1 MSAHWSKVLG
11 LYRRLLR
18 LHERLPDPDMA
29 VIGRQFAR
37 EEFRRHVSADPV
49 FVASFVKEWTVRTFL
64 FCFSHTRTQKVC
76 RLVCMISDLPSLIF

>member
-49 FVASFVKEWTVRTFL
+49 FVASFVKQWTVRTFL
-64 FCFSHTRTQKVC
+64 FCFSHTLAHRKFAILCV
-76 RLVCMISDLPSLIF
+76 